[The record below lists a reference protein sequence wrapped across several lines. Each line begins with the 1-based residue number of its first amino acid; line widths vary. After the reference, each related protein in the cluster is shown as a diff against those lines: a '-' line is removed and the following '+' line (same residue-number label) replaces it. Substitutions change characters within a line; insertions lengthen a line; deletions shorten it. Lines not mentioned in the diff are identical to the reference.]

1 MSGEGPRQSD
11 LEGDPDGSHCLRAGL
26 ERHRL
31 GIYTFYI
38 KTTTANAMTTSSPR
52 KEALLLNFKVDTLT
66 SVSRTT
72 LRRIAKALGFSETQ
86 AVHFAL
92 ARLREDAL
100 RGEDASYPPL
110 TKAQLTAIRKHEPKR
125 KGRVL
130 SSLLR

>member
-1 MSGEGPRQSD
+1 M
-11 LEGDPDGSHCLRAGL
+11 
-26 ERHRL
+26 
-31 GIYTFYI
+31 
-38 KTTTANAMTTSSPR
+38 TANSTS

-66 SVSRTT
+66 TVSRTT

-100 RGEDASYPPL
+100 RGEADEAYPPL
-110 TKAQLTAIRKHEPKR
+110 TKAQLAAIRKHEPER

-130 SSLLR
+130 STLLE

>member
-1 MSGEGPRQSD
+1 
-11 LEGDPDGSHCLRAGL
+11 
-26 ERHRL
+26 
-31 GIYTFYI
+31 
-38 KTTTANAMTTSSPR
+38 MTTDSTR
-52 KEALLLNFKVDTLT
+52 KEALLVNFKVDTLT
-66 SVSRTT
+66 TVSRGT

-100 RGEDASYPPL
+100 RGEGEAAYPSL
-110 TKAQLTAIRKHEPKR
+110 TKAQLAAIRREEPKR

>member
-1 MSGEGPRQSD
+1 VE
-11 LEGDPDGSHCLRAGL
+11 
-26 ERHRL
+26 
-31 GIYTFYI
+31 Y
-38 KTTTANAMTTSSPR
+38 AMTTSSTR

-66 SVSRTT
+66 TVSRTT

-100 RGEDASYPPL
+100 RGEVDEGYPPL
-110 TKAQLTAIRKHEPKR
+110 TRAQLAAIRKHEPKR